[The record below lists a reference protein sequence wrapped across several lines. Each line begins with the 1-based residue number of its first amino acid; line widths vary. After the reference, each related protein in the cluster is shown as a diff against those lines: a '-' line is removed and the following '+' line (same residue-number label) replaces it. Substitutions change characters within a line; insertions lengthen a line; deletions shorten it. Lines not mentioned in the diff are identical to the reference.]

1 MQQQKNKKAYDF
13 LDKFLGCFTDGV
25 RKETL
30 K

>member
-1 MQQQKNKKAYDF
+1 MQKQEKKAYDF